1 MNVGSFLE
9 IYTTMFGWAF
19 FNALYDLF
27 NATGIIYLPFL
38 MAIYR
43 NWRDPYLSQD
53 DKPAAVTSQ
62 RRMTWSFISMIVVF
76 SIAVLPFKQLQLTEV
91 RYVVA
96 CTDGGGS
103 TVVEE
108 DASGGST
115 NTTYD
120 DTLTGAD
127 VTRIPILW
135 WLALNVSS
143 GLNYAATSSFRCFED
158 IKGLDR
164 QLRNLTIKDQGL
176 RAEYVRFADECF
188 LPAKSKYI
196 RALRGGQHHAYV
208 NTAMASFLASN
219 PEYDVSDPFY
229 IGSRFYL
236 QTDGF
241 YKGFDKTDNCPAK
254 PGGCGYQAQTP
265 VPGWPY
271 VDHRDNY
278 AEADI
283 VAGTPGRP
291 FCDEWWEDGSLG
303 LKKKLLDNVQ
313 AAQVTVEDWD
323 DDLSFF
329 QNVKNLVLATY
340 TDVVYTDDQIEDLII
355 QRYVAQDPPS
365 MLGGWREQDFISPH
379 AITGAQAVEGMGA
392 AAVVAAAA
400 GAAGGMAT
408 GAGALA
414 ATSGTA
420 LNVANAFSGFYT
432 TMFVIKSAAPMLQ
445 AVLLMMIYML
455 LLIYLVVSEYDVEA
469 VITAL
474 FLILAVRFFTP
485 LWAAAD
491 YLDSQLFVAMFPD
504 ATFIGSV
511 FTMGMERLL
520 LDMVLTVMYVVAP
533 ALLLAMMTMAGQ
545 RINSVGEAGM
555 GTSKIDRVSD
565 KVGGSGRRG

>member
-19 FNALYDLF
+19 YNTLYDLF
-27 NATGIIYLPFL
+27 NVTGIIYLPFL
-38 MAIYR
+38 LAIYR

-62 RRMTWSFISMIVVF
+62 RRMTWGFISMLVVF
-76 SIAVLPFKQLQLTEV
+76 SIAVLPFKQLQLNEV

-96 CTDGGGS
+96 CTDGGGNA
-103 TVVEE
+103 VVQEN
-108 DASGGST
+108 APGGNT

-120 DTLTGAD
+120 DTLTGAN

-135 WLALNVSS
+135 WLALNISS

-158 IKGLDR
+158 IKGLDQ

-176 RAEYVRFADECF
+176 RAEYARFADECF
-188 LPAKSKYI
+188 LPAKSKYV
-196 RALRGGQHHAYV
+196 RALRGGEHHAYV
-208 NTAMASFLASN
+208 DNAMTNFLANN
-219 PEYDVSDPFY
+219 PDYDVSDPFF
-229 IGSRFYL
+229 IGSHFYI

-241 YKGFDKTDNCPAK
+241 YKGFDKTASCATQ
-254 PGGCGYQAQTP
+254 PGGCGFQAKTS

-271 VDHRDNY
+271 VDQRDND
-278 AEADI
+278 AALLAADK
-283 VAGTPGRP
+283 GRP
-291 FCDEWWEDGSLG
+291 FCDEWWEDGQLG
-303 LKKKLLDNVQ
+303 LEKKLLDNMQ
-313 AAQVTVEDWD
+313 AAKITVADWNEN
-323 DDLSFF
+323 LSFF
-329 QNVKNLVLATY
+329 QNVKNIVAAKY
-340 TDVVYTDDQIEDLII
+340 TLVVYTDDQIEDLII

-365 MLGGWREQDFISPH
+365 MLGGWREQDFINPH
-379 AITGAQAVEGMGA
+379 AITGGQVVEGMGA
-392 AAVVAAAA
+392 TAVVAAAA

-408 GAGALA
+408 GSAALA
-414 ATSGTA
+414 AASGTA